1 MTWLCAFAG
10 GYNGEASEGSSDA
23 TPPPRIAG
31 AQIGM
36 PAMLA
41 AAILSR
47 GTGRVVDEG
56 YPMSDAATE
65 LMVKFILES
74 ASRWATS

>member
-1 MTWLCAFAG
+1 
-10 GYNGEASEGSSDA
+10 
-23 TPPPRIAG
+23 
-31 AQIGM
+31 
-36 PAMLA
+36 MLA